1 MKHLKNLFF
10 LSASIILITVSCSK
24 SSTSPL
30 TSGNWVQ
37 RFQIG
42 GWPRNGAVSFVIG
55 DTGYIAAGYNSSND
69 SCLSDLWQFDPVKNN
84 WTQKAY
90 LPGVARHSGVG
101 FSIGIKGYVATGYN
115 PKTTPQYFQDTWEYN
130 PATNGWLQKASL
142 PDIQGPGTGAR
153 YDAVAFTIGSYGYVG
168 TGYNGSWLKDFW
180 KLDPVANT
188 WTPITNIPGN
198 KRSGS
203 VAFTTFNDTSAY
215 IVTGTNNGTELHDF
229 WRYNPTTGWSQ
240 LRDIANTSAD
250 NYDDDYTDIVRD
262 HAVSLVM
269 PNSGVWKAYLVCGQN
284 GSVTAKTWEY
294 DFATDLWAR
303 KTSYERTARQGAVSW
318 SFLNLKRGFVG
329 TGKSGTLSFDDYD
342 EWFPA
347 DDYNAND

>member
-30 TSGNWVQ
+30 TSGNWVN

-90 LPGVARHSGVG
+90 MPGVARHSGVG
-101 FSIGIKGYVATGYN
+101 FSIGNKGYLATGYN

-130 PATNGWLQKASL
+130 PATNSWVQKASL
-142 PDIQGPGTGAR
+142 PDLQGPGTGAR
-153 YDAVAFTIGSYGYVG
+153 YDAVAFNIGSFGYVG

-180 KLDPVANT
+180 QFNPTANT
-188 WTPITNIPGN
+188 WTAITNIPGN

-203 VAFTTFNDTSAY
+203 VAFVYNSIAY
-215 IVTGTNNGTELHDF
+215 IVTGTNNGVELHDF
-229 WRYNPTTGWSQ
+229 WKYDPSTTSWTQ
-240 LRDIANTSAD
+240 LRDITNTSAD
-250 NYDDDYTDIVRD
+250 NYDDDYTDIIRD
-262 HAVSLVM
+262 HAVALVM
-269 PNSGVWKAYLVCGQN
+269 PNSGVMKAYLVCGQN

-294 DFATDLWAR
+294 DFASDLWAR
-303 KTSYERTARQGAVSW
+303 KTSYERTPRQGAVSW
-318 SFLNLKRGFVG
+318 SFMNLKRGFVG

-347 DDYNAND
+347 DDYNVND

>member
-1 MKHLKNLFF
+1 
-10 LSASIILITVSCSK
+10 
-24 SSTSPL
+24 L
-30 TSGNWVQ
+30 TQ
-37 RFQIG
+37 
-42 GWPRNGAVSFVIG
+42 
-55 DTGYIAAGYNSSND
+55 
-69 SCLSDLWQFDPVKNN
+69 
-84 WTQKAY
+84 
-90 LPGVARHSGVG
+90 H
-101 FSIGIKGYVATGYN
+101 
-115 PKTTPQYFQDTWEYN
+115 
-130 PATNGWLQKASL
+130 
-142 PDIQGPGTGAR
+142 
-153 YDAVAFTIGSYGYVG
+153 
-168 TGYNGSWLKDFW
+168 
-180 KLDPVANT
+180 
-188 WTPITNIPGN
+188 
-198 KRSGS
+198 
-203 VAFTTFNDTSAY
+203 
-215 IVTGTNNGTELHDF
+215 
-229 WRYNPTTGWSQ
+229 
-240 LRDIANTSAD
+240 

>member
-30 TSGNWVQ
+30 TSGNWVN

-69 SCLSDLWQFDPVKNN
+69 SCLSDLWQFDPIKNN

-101 FSIGIKGYVATGYN
+101 FSIGTKGYLATGYN

-130 PATNGWLQKASL
+130 PATNSWAQKASL
-142 PDIQGPGTGAR
+142 PDLQGPGTGAR
-153 YDAVAFTIGSYGYVG
+153 YDAVAFSIGSAGYVG
-168 TGYNGSWLKDFW
+168 TGYN
-180 KLDPVANT
+180 
-188 WTPITNIPGN
+188 NI
-198 KRSGS
+198 
-203 VAFTTFNDTSAY
+203 AY
-215 IVTGTNNGTELHDF
+215 IVTGTNNGVELHDF
-229 WRYNPTTGWSQ
+229 WKYDPTAKTWSQ
-240 LRDIANTSAD
+240 LRDITNTSAD
-250 NYDDDYTDIVRD
+250 NYDDDYTDIIRD

-269 PNSGVWKAYLVCGQN
+269 PNNGVMKAYLVCGQN

-294 DFATDLWAR
+294 DFDTDLWAR
-303 KTSYERTARQGAVSW
+303 KTSYERTPRQGAVGW

-329 TGKSGTLSFDDYD
+329 TGRSGTLSFDDYD

-347 DDYNAND
+347 DDENVND

>member
-42 GWPRNGAVSFVIG
+42 GWPRNGAVAFVIG

-101 FSIGIKGYVATGYN
+101 FSIGTKGYVATGYN

-250 NYDDDYTDIVRD
+250 NYDDDYTI
-262 HAVSLVM
+262 
-269 PNSGVWKAYLVCGQN
+269 
-284 GSVTAKTWEY
+284 
-294 DFATDLWAR
+294 
-303 KTSYERTARQGAVSW
+303 
-318 SFLNLKRGFVG
+318 NLK
-329 TGKSGTLSFDDYD
+329 DY
-342 EWFPA
+342 
-347 DDYNAND
+347 